1 MPVHEKDK
9 DQKREKLPAMQVICL
24 RWVSEGKTLKDVAKI
39 EGTSVS
45 MVSNYLR
52 DACSRFGVSS
62 VTEAIAAASQIKL
75 FQNNQATEKLKC
87 ASRRSTAF
95 VLSIGHEIQP

>member
-1 MPVHEKDK
+1 MPMHEKDK
-9 DQKREKLPAMQVICL
+9 DQKPAKLPAMQVICL

-45 MVSNYLR
+45 MVASHLR

-62 VTEAIAAASQIKL
+62 VMEAIAAASQLKL
-75 FQNNQATEKLKC
+75 FQNNQVSENRKMC
-87 ASRRSTAF
+87 
-95 VLSIGHEIQP
+95 E